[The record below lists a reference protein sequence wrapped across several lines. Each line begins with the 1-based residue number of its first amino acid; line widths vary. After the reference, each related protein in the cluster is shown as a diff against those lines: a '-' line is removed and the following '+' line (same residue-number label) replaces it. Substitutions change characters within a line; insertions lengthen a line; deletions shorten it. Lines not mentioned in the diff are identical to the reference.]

1 MARLYAAALLFAL
14 AAPALAQ
21 NCSAPV
27 PGNITA
33 SVHFKAVSDYLDSIA
48 DDLWPLNK
56 EIHDNPELGYEEVE
70 AHDLLTS
77 FMESQDGWNVTRSLG
92 GFDTA
97 FMAVFEGSGGGPV
110 ISFNAEYDAL
120 PGLGHAC
127 GHNLIATASVGG
139 ALATAEIMRAESLAG
154 RVILFGTPAEES
166 LGGKVKMLEAGLF
179 DDAQIDISLISHPT
193 AGNDSPY
200 MITTAT
206 DRFDVEYHG
215 REAHAAAGP
224 WEGVNAQDALL
235 VANTA
240 LGFMRQ
246 QMRPSD
252 KVHGF
257 IASGGSRINVIPALA
272 TASYQIRSNDAE
284 QLANFTERVVACFEA
299 GALASGAEMN
309 LTMRPY
315 GYANMVSNDALA
327 ESYTAWFEGLGGD
340 MEDPVIDKK
349 RDPSGSTDQGNI
361 SHDFPSISP
370 YFGITNEDGSQPA
383 GGPHTAAFEV
393 ASGSRAAFD
402 KAIMVAKSLAGV
414 AVDVLTVE
422 GLLEKIKEEFEQTKK
437 SSKRKARR

>member
-1 MARLYAAALLFAL
+1 MSRLYAAALLFAL

-56 EIHDNPELGYEEVE
+56 EIHDNPELGYE
-70 AHDLLTS
+70 
-77 FMESQDGWNVTRSLG
+77 
-92 GFDTA
+92 
-97 FMAVFEGSGGGPV
+97 EGSGGGPV

>member
-1 MARLYAAALLFAL
+1 MSRLYAAALLFAL

-92 GFDTA
+92 GIDTA

-240 LGFMRQ
+240 LGFMRP

-327 ESYTAWFEGLGGD
+327 ESYTAWFESLGGD

-383 GGPHTAAFEV
+383 GGPHTTAFEV

>member
-1 MARLYAAALLFAL
+1 MSRLYAAALLFAL